1 MKIRHRSIA
10 AGMLMALLVA
20 SGASA
25 QPSCG
30 TNDFTLTSDGTA
42 QGLLVVGNSGYRGFI
57 SSGNL
62 YPGTWSISVNDA
74 GWPTSSNSRRTY
86 IRNNFYTYDAV
97 NHVFRG
103 TFPPSI
109 VNFQMISQS
118 MQFNGTATLNLT
130 APDTDL
136 DGVLDTGE
144 FNGAQ
149 VTAAAVDAPC
159 GTSTPVCGGPGNGN
173 GSVNG
178 SGPVAQPIT
187 GAMTTTPCATAVEND
202 VWGQVKSLYRD

>member
-10 AGMLMALLVA
+10 AGMLIALLVA

-25 QPSCG
+25 QSCG
-30 TNDFTLTSDGTA
+30 TNDFTLTSDATA
-42 QGLLVVGNSGYRGFI
+42 QGLLVVGNSGYRGTI

-62 YPGTWSISVNDA
+62 YPGTWAISVNDA
-74 GWPTSSNSRRTY
+74 GWPTSANSRRTY

-97 NHVFRG
+97 NHVFNG
-103 TFPPSI
+103 TFPVSI
-109 VNFQMISQS
+109 VTFQMITQS

-149 VTAAAVDAPC
+149 VTSATVNAPC
-159 GTSTPVCGGPGNGN
+159 GTSTPVCGGPGSGN
-173 GSVNG
+173 GSVMG
-178 SGPVAQPIT
+178 SGPVSQPIT
-187 GAMTTTPCATAVEND
+187 GAMTTTPCATSVATD
-202 VWGQVKSLYRD
+202 VWGSVKALYRD